1 MSLRPHF
8 VECAN
13 FCLYFFFI
21 LQLGTSEDA
30 YEFEDPSFGNY
41 GAASDGFLFFI
52 LLLLRCHL
60 ILKMR

>member
-1 MSLRPHF
+1 MCQFLF
-8 VECAN
+8 I
-13 FCLYFFFI
+13 FFFFI

-52 LLLLRCHL
+52 LLLLRFHL
-60 ILKMR
+60 ILKMW